1 MIGGFTPA
9 IKIAHFSEIFGVR
22 TAWHAPTDMNP
33 VGHTAQMHMDL
44 ACTNFGIQEWSGF
57 GENVR
62 EVFPGI
68 PEVKNG
74 YAYVNSAPGFGVEFD
89 EEKAKKY
96 PAKDEIIQWTQFRY
110 TDGSLATP

>member
-1 MIGGFTPA
+1 
-9 IKIAHFSEIFGVR
+9 
-22 TAWHAPTDMNP
+22 
-33 VGHTAQMHMDL
+33 MHMDL